1 MRRQWKGFVSG
12 VVVALLCVGMV
23 GTAAATVGSRMLTA
37 EYSDIKISVNGQQ
50 FTPKDANGN
59 IVEPFAVGGT
69 TYLPVR
75 AVGDALGL
83 SVSWDGNTGTVTLD
97 SLGGSA
103 QNLDAVLLMGFYKI
117 LEEKF
122 GYLDSAFQTFVS
134 GNYTYFINSTMQDGP
149 YKGMS
154 YYSAAALKTQ
164 NDIDLVE
171 GHYTAC
177 VNLLTDDDITLMD
190 EYRRLAGLVKNA
202 YTTLAGTPTD
212 AALANITGA
221 AIQNSADCSL
231 NEMTASAFFWNT
243 YQAA

>member
-1 MRRQWKGFVSG
+1 MRKQWKGFVSG

-59 IVEPFAVGGT
+59 IVEPFAIGGT

-97 SLGGSA
+97 SLGGTA

-117 LEEKF
+117 LEDKF
-122 GYLDSAFQTFVS
+122 DDLESAFHTFAS
-134 GNYTYFINSTMQDGP
+134 GLYADFINYTMEDGP
-149 YKGMS
+149 YTGMS
-154 YYSAAALKTQ
+154 YYSAVTLQ
-164 NDIDLVE
+164 IQQDIDLVE

-177 VNLLTDDDITLMD
+177 VNLLTDEDVALMN
-190 EYRRLAGLVKNA
+190 EYRRLSGIVKSA
-202 YTTLAGTPTD
+202 YNTLAGAPTD
-212 AALANITGA
+212 AVLANITGA
-221 AIQNSADCSL
+221 ATQNSADCLL
-231 NEMTASAFFWNT
+231 NEMTASALFWET